1 MAIDGSI
8 FQYVQDAVSA
18 PIKAERSAVIM
29 SRHEGRLMLLIFIVF
44 FLFGCL
50 VDIMM
55 FVWNQVILNHPAL
68 PSSLP

>member
-1 MAIDGSI
+1 MVIDGSI

-44 FLFGCL
+44 F
-50 VDIMM
+50 
-55 FVWNQVILNHPAL
+55 
-68 PSSLP
+68 SLGV